1 MKEKDVKTLIK
12 IRQLDIHF
20 GDKNI
25 LNGLDLDIR
34 EGETLAIIGP
44 SGAGKS
50 TIIKVLTGLLQPNGG
65 SVQIDGKEVV
75 GLDEHEWDEIRKQMG
90 VVFQY
95 SALFDFLNV
104 GDNVGFGLKRQGMLT
119 QEAIDHRVADL
130 LDMVGMAGT
139 QNMQTNEL
147 SGGMK
152 KRVGLARALAMQP
165 RIVLYDEPT
174 SGLDP
179 VMTMTI
185 SKLIRKMQERFGIT
199 SVLVTHDMESAYY
212 TADRIAMLDKGII
225 AQLGTVQEIKE
236 SKVPAVYNF
245 VHAMTGQ
252 EEDTNEQQ

>member
-1 MKEKDVKTLIK
+1 MADNNALIK

-20 GDKNI
+20 GDKQI

-34 EGETLAIIGP
+34 EGETLAIIGS

-50 TIIKVLTGLLQPNGG
+50 TIIKVLTGLLEPNGG
-65 SVQIDGKEVV
+65 SVIIDGQEVV
-75 GLDEHEWDEIRKQMG
+75 GLNEAGWDEIRKTMG

-104 GDNVGFGLKRQGMLT
+104 GDNVGFGLKRQGILT
-119 QEAIDHRVADL
+119 QEAIDKRVADL
-130 LDMVGMAGT
+130 LEMVGMADT
-139 QNMQTNEL
+139 QHMQANEL
-147 SGGMK
+147 SGGRK

-179 VMTMTI
+179 VMTKTI
-185 SKLIRKMQERFGIT
+185 SRLIRKTQKQFGVT
-199 SVLVTHDMESAYY
+199 SILVTHDMESAYF
-212 TADRIAMLDKGII
+212 TADRIAMLDQGKIV
-225 AQLGTVQEIKE
+225 QLGTVQEIKE

-252 EEDTNEQQ
+252 EEGTNEQQ